1 MNPAVACRVRAFVAL
16 GANIGEPVKHLR
28 AAVEDMAA
36 LTSRNFDR
44 LFPCVTQGG
53 GA

>member
-1 MNPAVACRVRAFVAL
+1 MPYRGRLNGPACVPYVAQCLAQ
-16 GANIGEPVKHLR
+16 LR
-28 AAVEDMAA
+28 GMAVEDMAA